1 MILPRIT
8 LPWDANRNMMLRK
21 IFLSLCLSSSIAGT
35 ASFAAEEPP
44 HLTAE
49 EFENANKLYF
59 ERCAGC
65 HGVLRQGAT
74 GKPLTPDITRT
85 LGTEF
90 LKMMIQFGSP
100 AGMPA
105 FGQSGELSET
115 EVDILAKYIQ
125 HDPPQPPQ
133 WGENEIRAS
142 WRVIIPI
149 ENRVKQKEN
158 AIDLDDLFVV
168 TLRDTGEIALIDG
181 ASKAIVTILK
191 TGYAVHISR
200 FSASGRYLY
209 TIGRDGKLTLV
220 DLWMAVPAVVAE
232 VRIGLE
238 ARSVETSKAPGFQ
251 DRYAAAGAYWPSHLA
266 IVDGQTL
273 ELKSVVPTTTAM
285 PGQPPVEDRVA
296 AIVGS
301 HSKSEF
307 IVNVKESGKVLFVDY
322 GNVDAPS
329 VKKIDVVPFLHDG
342 GLDQS
347 KRYFLSVANQSNKI
361 AVIDT
366 QKAELTAVIDV
377 DRLPHPGRGANF
389 VDPQFGPVWATPHL
403 GAGTISLIGT
413 DPQGHPEA
421 AWKVVRQLEGQGSG
435 SLFIK
440 THPKSHN
447 LWIDTPFN
455 PEPAK
460 SQSAVVFDIRDLT
473 KGFEVVEIAKMTGIG
488 DGPLRVV
495 HPEYNKDGTE
505 VWFSVW
511 NTKTNKSAIVIVDD
525 ATRQLKH
532 VIADERL
539 ITPTG
544 KFNSFNTRNDVY

>member
-1 MILPRIT
+1 MRFIKVL
-8 LPWDANRNMMLRK
+8 
-21 IFLSLCLSSSIAGT
+21 LSLALFASTANTSIL
-35 ASFAAEEPP
+35 AADEPP
-44 HLTAE
+44 PLSAE
-49 EFENANKLYF
+49 EFSNANTLYF

-74 GKPLTPDITRT
+74 GKPLTPNITRM

-90 LKMMIQFGSP
+90 LEMMIDFGSP

-105 FGQSGELSET
+105 FGQSGELT
-115 EVDILAKYIQ
+115 HAEVDILAKYLQ
-125 HDPPQPPQ
+125 HDPPQPPP
-133 WGENEIRAS
+133 WGDKEIRDS
-142 WRVIIPI
+142 WRLLVPI
-149 ENRVKQKEN
+149 ESRVQEKQN
-158 AIDLDDLFVV
+158 SIDLDDLFVV
-168 TLRDTGEIALIDG
+168 TLRDSGEIALIDG
-181 ASKAIVTILK
+181 ASKAIVTVLK

-220 DLWMAVPAVVAE
+220 DLWMPVPAVVAE
-232 VRIGLE
+232 VRVGLE
-238 ARSVETSKAPGFQ
+238 ARSVETSKAPGFE
-251 DRYAAAGAYWPSHLA
+251 DRYAVGGAYWPSHLV

-273 ELKSVVPTTTAM
+273 EPKSVVPTTKLE

-296 AIVGS
+296 AIVGL
-301 HSKSEF
+301 HSKPEF
-307 IVNVKESGKVLFVDY
+307 VVNVKESGRVLFVDY
-322 GNVDAPS
+322 SNIDKPS
-329 VKKIDVVPFLHDG
+329 VRELNAVPFLHDG

-347 KRYFLSVANQSNKI
+347 KRYFLSAGNQSNKI

-366 QKAELTAVIDV
+366 QQAEVTSVIEV

-403 GAGTISLIGT
+403 GADSVSLIGT
-413 DPQGHPEA
+413 DPQGHPDA
-421 AWKVVRQLEGQGSG
+421 AWKVVRQLKGQGSG

-460 SQSAVVFDIRDLT
+460 SQSVTVFDIRDFA
-473 KGFEVVEIAKMTGIG
+473 KGYEVIDIAKMAGIG
-488 DGPLRVV
+488 AGPMRVV

-511 NTKTNKSAIVIVDD
+511 NTKTEKSAIVIIDD
-525 ATRQLKH
+525 ATRKLKH
-532 VIADERL
+532 VIVDDRL

-544 KFNSFNTRNDVY
+544 KFNSYNTRHDVY